1 MKFPYGLSD
10 FYKVITQ
17 GYFYVDRTAYIHL
30 IEETGDQLLLLRPRR
45 FGKSLL
51 LSMLENYY
59 DVNKADEF
67 ERLFGHLDIGKNPTP
82 LHNQYLVMR
91 WDFSAVRTYG
101 SVEDVARALN
111 DHINIRI
118 DNFVSR
124 YENLLSRQV
133 TFHADNAA
141 VSFES
146 ALTAIQRTPY
156 KLYLLIDEYDNFANE
171 VLMAGGNVGR
181 QRYQELVEGEGVFRS
196 IFKTIKSA
204 TGGLGLDRFFIVG
217 VSPVV
222 LSDVSSGF
230 NISGN
235 IYLWP
240 NFNEICGF
248 TEHEIATAAL
258 QIGQHCTMSPEKIQE
273 ALGRLRAFYNGYSF
287 SYGLPPTVYN
297 STLVLYFL
305 RYLQTFCTYPTEL
318 FDSNLAMD
326 QTKIA
331 YISQLPNGEQVLLA
345 ALQENPPVTLQQVED
360 RFGVERMLAA
370 EHGPGFMASLLYYFG
385 VLTLTDE
392 RTSDGKNVLRIPN
405 QVARKLYAERICELL
420 LPDVQTRKEGSAAA
434 DILCHQG
441 DPQPLCDFIEQKYF
455 RVLDN
460 RAQRAPDR
468 WANELTV
475 KTAFLTLL
483 FDNSRYIMDSEPALQ
498 RHYGDLLMLIRP
510 EMRKYQL
517 FDILFEFEYVTLG
530 DAGIDGESA
539 RTLPVVELSALPA
552 VKKKLEEARR
562 QLQNYNKLLQANHGS
577 YLKLRCYAVVALGF
591 DRLLWEEVK

>member
-17 GYFYVDRTAYIHL
+17 GYFYVDRTSYIRL

-45 FGKSLL
+45 FGKSML

-67 ERLFGHLDIGKNPTP
+67 DRLFGKLEIGKNPTP

-101 SVEDVARALN
+101 AVEDVARALN

-118 DNFVSR
+118 ENFANR
-124 YENLLSRQV
+124 YEHLLSRKV
-133 TFHADNAA
+133 TIYPDNAA

-146 ALTAIQRTPY
+146 ALIAIQRTPY

-171 VLMAGGNVGR
+171 VLMAGGTVGR

-217 VSPVV
+217 VSPIV

-235 IYLWP
+235 IYLRRS
-240 NFNEICGF
+240 FDDICGF
-248 TEHEIATAAL
+248 TEQEVENAL
-258 QIGQHCTMSPEKIQE
+258 HQVVDELNLPPTQVDE
-273 ALGRLRAFYNGYSF
+273 ALFMMRAFYNGYSF
-287 SYGLPPTVYN
+287 SYDLPPTIYN
-297 STLVLYFL
+297 STLTLYFL
-305 RYLQTFCTYPTEL
+305 QHLLQEGTYPSQM

-345 ALQENPPVTLQQVED
+345 ALQENPPTALQEIED
-360 RFGVERMLAA
+360 RFGVERMLRA
-370 EHGPGFMASLLYYFG
+370 EHEAGFMTSLLYYFG

-392 RTSDGKNVLRIPN
+392 RTADGKHILRIPN
-405 QVARKLYAERICELL
+405 QVARQLYAERIGKLL
-420 LPDVQTRKEGSAAA
+420 LPDVKEREQGNATANL
-434 DILCHQG
+434 LCQQG
-441 DPQPLCDFIEQKYF
+441 DLQPLCDFIVQHYF
-455 RVLDN
+455 RVFDN
-460 RAQRAPDR
+460 RDYR

-483 FDNSRYIMDSEPALQ
+483 FDNSRYMMDSEPALQ
-498 RHYGDLLMLIRP
+498 RNYGDLLMLIRP

-517 FDILFEFEYVTLG
+517 FDILFEFEYVTLTE
-530 DAGIDGESA
+530 AGVDGESA
-539 RTLPVVELSALPA
+539 RTLPSVDVSALPA
-552 VKKKLEEARR
+552 VKKKVDEARR
-562 QLQNYNKLLQANHGS
+562 QLQNYKQLLHANHGAQ
-577 YLKLRCYAVVALGF
+577 LKLRCYAVVALGF
-591 DRLLWEEVK
+591 DRLVWEEVV

>member
-17 GYFYVDRTAYIHL
+17 GYFYVDRTSYIRL

-45 FGKSLL
+45 FGKSML

-67 ERLFGHLDIGKNPTP
+67 DRLFGKLEIGKNPTP

-101 SVEDVARALN
+101 AVEDVARALN

-118 DNFVSR
+118 ENFANR
-124 YENLLSRQV
+124 YEHLLSRKV
-133 TFHADNAA
+133 TIYPDNAA

-146 ALTAIQRTPY
+146 ALIAIQRTPY

-171 VLMAGGNVGR
+171 VLMAGGTVGR

-217 VSPVV
+217 VSPIV

-235 IYLWP
+235 IYLRRS
-240 NFNEICGF
+240 FDDICGF
-248 TEHEIATAAL
+248 TEQEVENAL
-258 QIGQHCTMSPEKIQE
+258 HQVVDELNLPPTQVDE
-273 ALGRLRAFYNGYSF
+273 ALFMMRAFYNGYSF
-287 SYGLPPTVYN
+287 SYDLPPTIYN
-297 STLVLYFL
+297 STLTLYFL
-305 RYLQTFCTYPTEL
+305 QHLLQEGTYPSQM

-345 ALQENPPVTLQQVED
+345 ALQENPPTALQEIED
-360 RFGVERMLAA
+360 RFGVERMLRA
-370 EHGPGFMASLLYYFG
+370 EHESGFMTSLLYYFG

-392 RTSDGKNVLRIPN
+392 RTADGKHILRIPN
-405 QVARKLYAERICELL
+405 QVARQLYAERIGKLL
-420 LPDVQTRKEGSAAA
+420 LPDVKEREQGNATANL
-434 DILCHQG
+434 LCQQG
-441 DPQPLCDFIEQKYF
+441 DLQPLCDFIVQHYF
-455 RVLDN
+455 RVFDN
-460 RAQRAPDR
+460 RDYR

-483 FDNSRYIMDSEPALQ
+483 FDNSRYMMDSEPALQ
-498 RHYGDLLMLIRP
+498 RNYGDLLMLIRP

-517 FDILFEFEYVTLG
+517 FDILFEFEYVTLTE
-530 DAGIDGESA
+530 AGVDGESA
-539 RTLPVVELSALPA
+539 RTLPSVDVSALPA
-552 VKKKLEEARR
+552 VKKKVDEARR
-562 QLQNYNKLLQANHGS
+562 QLQNYKQLLHTNHGAQ
-577 YLKLRCYAVVALGF
+577 LKLRCYAVVALGF
-591 DRLLWEEVK
+591 DRLVWEEVV

>member
-10 FYKVITQ
+10 FYKIITQ
-17 GYFYVDRTAYIHL
+17 GYFYADRTAYIRL
-30 IEETGDQLLLLRPRR
+30 IEETGDQLLFLRPRR
-45 FGKSLL
+45 MGKSLL

-59 DVNKADEF
+59 DVNKAGEF
-67 ERLFGHLDIGKNPTP
+67 ERLFGHLAIGQNPTP
-82 LHNQYLVMR
+82 LHNQYLIMR

-111 DHINIRI
+111 DHINVRI
-118 DNFVSR
+118 DNFASR
-124 YENLLSRQV
+124 YEALLSRKI
-133 TFHADNAA
+133 TLHADNAA

-146 ALTAIQRTPY
+146 ALTAIQKTPY

-171 VLMAGGNVGR
+171 VLMAGDAVNR
-181 QRYQELVEGEGVFRS
+181 QRYQELVAGEGVFRS

-230 NISGN
+230 NISDN
-235 IYLWP
+235 IYLRRA
-240 NFNEICGF
+240 FNALCGF
-248 TEHEIATAAL
+248 TEQEIETAL
-258 QIGQHCTMSPEKIQE
+258 RQVVQEGGLPSEQIAE
-273 ALGRLRAFYNGYSF
+273 ALLLMRAFYNGYSF
-287 SYGLPPTVYN
+287 SYDLPPTTYN
-297 STLVLYFL
+297 STLTLYFL
-305 RYLQTFCTYPTEL
+305 HYLQQERTYPHQM

-331 YISQLPNGEQVLLA
+331 YISRLPNGEQVLLA
-345 ALQENPPVTLQQVED
+345 ALQENPPVALEQIED
-360 RFGVERMLAA
+360 RFGVARMLAA

-392 RTSDGKNVLRIPN
+392 RTSDGKYILRIPN
-405 QVARKLYAERICELL
+405 QVARKLYAERLFELL
-420 LPDVQTRKEGSAAA
+420 LPSTQEREAGRAAA

-441 DPQPLCDFIEQKYF
+441 DPQPLCDFIEQHYF

-460 RAQRAPDR
+460 RDYR

-498 RHYGDLLMLIRP
+498 RNYGDLLMLIRP

-517 FDILFEFEYVTLG
+517 FDILFEFEYVSLSEVDLSGEQARALTS
-530 DAGIDGESA
+530 DALE
-539 RTLPVVELSALPA
+539 ALPTI
-552 VKKKLEEARR
+552 KKKLAEARH
-562 QLQNYNKLLQANHGS
+562 QLQNYRKILQATQGAT
-577 YLKLRCYAVVALGF
+577 LRLRCFAVVALGF
-591 DRLLWEEVK
+591 DRLAWAAVNE

>member
-17 GYFYVDRTAYIHL
+17 GYFYVDRTPYIRL

-45 FGKSLL
+45 FGKSML

-67 ERLFGHLDIGKNPTP
+67 DRLFGKLEIGKNPTP

-101 SVEDVARALN
+101 TVEDMARALN
-111 DHINIRI
+111 DYINIRI

-124 YENLLSRQV
+124 YEHLLSRKV
-133 TFHADNAA
+133 TIYPDNAA
-141 VSFES
+141 ISFES
-146 ALTAIQRTPY
+146 ALTAIQRTSY

-217 VSPVV
+217 VSPIV

-235 IYLWP
+235 IYLRRS
-240 NFNEICGF
+240 FDDICGF
-248 TEHEIATAAL
+248 TEQEVENAL
-258 QIGQHCTMSPEKIQE
+258 HQVIEELNLLPTKVDE
-273 ALGRLRAFYNGYSF
+273 ALFIMRAFYNGYSF
-287 SYGLPPTVYN
+287 SYDVPPTIYN
-297 STLVLYFL
+297 STLTLYFL
-305 RYLQTFCTYPTEL
+305 QHLLQEGTYPSQM

-345 ALQENPPVTLQQVED
+345 ALQENPPMALQEVED
-360 RFGVERMLAA
+360 RFGVERMLRA
-370 EHGPGFMASLLYYFG
+370 EHEAGFMASLLYYFG

-392 RTSDGKNVLRIPN
+392 RTADGKHILRIPN
-405 QVARKLYAERICELL
+405 QVARQLYAERIGELL
-420 LPDVQTRKEGSAAA
+420 LPDVKEREQGNAAA
-434 DILCHQG
+434 NLLCQQG
-441 DPQPLCDFIEQKYF
+441 DPQPLCDFIVQHYF
-455 RVLDN
+455 RVFDN
-460 RAQRAPDR
+460 RDYR

-498 RHYGDLLMLIRP
+498 RNYGDLLMLIRP

-517 FDILFEFEYVTLG
+517 FDILFEFEYVTLTE
-530 DAGIDGESA
+530 AGVDGESA
-539 RTLPVVELSALPA
+539 RTLPNADVCALPA
-552 VKKKLEEARR
+552 VKKKVDEARR
-562 QLQNYNKLLQANHGS
+562 QLQNYKQLLHANHGAQ
-577 YLKLRCYAVVALGF
+577 LKLRCYAVVALGF
-591 DRLLWEEVK
+591 DRLVWEEVV